1 MTAPRPLLPLPLS
14 PLPPPLPPQGK
25 PLRFSKSL
33 SYEEAGVFATEMAGL
48 VAQARGVVRDVDP
61 RDELHFF
68 RLRGRDREIMC
79 ATAEAFLVV
88 VVQRWRPTP
97 VGDGGGGGAGAA
109 VGAAGGAR

>member
-1 MTAPRPLLPLPLS
+1 M
-14 PLPPPLPPQGK
+14 PPPLPPLPRPPQGT

-33 SYEEAGVFATEMAGL
+33 SYEEAGVFASEMAGL

-61 RDELHFF
+61 RDELHYF

-97 VGDGGGGGAGAA
+97 VDADGGIGGGAVAGA
-109 VGAAGGAR
+109 GAR